1 MFRKE
6 RLEKEVEQMSDV
18 IDDENVLAWWYD
30 SRTEFVVSF
39 DVEKVDVDLSRIDE
53 GEVIFFIKGTRKEID
68 VDKFEKELKDILKG
82 RKVVYV
88 DELEDIIEEL
98 GRRKVR
104 GSMLLLLDCLK
115 NKMGIEIKGREGDC
129 DEG

>member
-1 MFRKE
+1 MFGKE

-53 GEVIFFIKGTRKEID
+53 GEVVFFIKGTRKEID

-98 GRRKVR
+98 GKRKVR
-104 GSMLLLLDCLK
+104 GSMLLLLDCL

-129 DEG
+129 DGG

>member
-1 MFRKE
+1 MP
-6 RLEKEVEQMSDV
+6 EQDV

-104 GSMLLLLDCLK
+104 GSMLLLLDCL
-115 NKMGIEIKGREGDC
+115 NKMGIEIKGMEG
-129 DEG
+129 E